1 MLGFV
6 DILARAG
13 VRARARARAC
23 GDLFCT
29 RWVCAWRAR
38 MRGARGWVARAC
50 AAAACAARL
59 ASANATRASAVVFT
73 DGYDVASGDMR
84 LRFTHDVEYE
94 ALMSDGVSSS
104 AVGNPGMIYARVEEM
119 GGARSAGAQ
128 SLFMLGARDAL
139 VVEMRT
145 PPAQLVKYWS
155 FVTYVYRR
163 NARVVSAHAG
173 WPVNSANAGF
183 VSANGGR
190 QLNVPDSSLIIV
202 ATRDA
207 RTFDVVVKAYENL
220 GYPRRAVNA
229 QPLSPNVR
237 FGRAR
242 ISGADLLT
250 TSFRVAYWPGSPD
263 DIALGEWSKLEH
275 RAYIVRGPGNGN
287 ESPIEAMDAD
297 SPPPSVV
304 DASSLAPSSSS
315 SSANIRLS
323 GEPPSSLQQ
332 QQQPLSSLNYVRG
345 ARKVGE
351 TSMSPVR
358 VDSNRCLAEPGY
370 NPWSVHGVNVR
381 SGCFGSTPDCLYS
394 VSREFFRRDSMREF
408 VVVVSGITS
417 GATFTNFALYA
428 SGSQMSSAVSARD
441 IRIIA
446 AIDDRSFATRTIP
459 DGTNTTAFVA
469 AFASSPDGCERAAPT
484 PCAVARAPPS
494 RRSHIFI
501 VGRDYL
507 DPITATAPV
516 NRPAVRVEIF
526 AIA

>member
-1 MLGFV
+1 M
-6 DILARAG
+6 
-13 VRARARARAC
+13 
-23 GDLFCT
+23 
-29 RWVCAWRAR
+29 RAR
-38 MRGARGWVARAC
+38 MGGARGWVARAC
-50 AAAACAARL
+50 AAAAAVACARAGAN
-59 ASANATRASAVVFT
+59 ASASAAVGLT
-73 DGYDVASGDMR
+73 DGYHVASGDMR

-183 VSANGGR
+183 VGANGGR
-190 QLNVPDSSLIIV
+190 QLDVADSMVIIV

-207 RTFDVVVKAYENL
+207 RTFDVVAKAYENL

-229 QPLSPNVR
+229 QRLSPNVR

-287 ESPIEAMDAD
+287 ESPIEAIDAD

-304 DASSLAPSSSS
+304 DASSLAPS
-315 SSANIRLS
+315 ANIRLS
-323 GEPPSSLQQ
+323 GEPPSSSSSSSQ
-332 QQQPLSSLNYVRG
+332 QQQPPLSLHYVRG

-358 VDSNRCLAEPGY
+358 IDSNRCLAEPGY

-408 VVVVSGITS
+408 VVVVSGTTS

-441 IRIIA
+441 IRVIA
-446 AIDDRSFATRTIP
+446 AIDDRSFATRSIP
-459 DGTNTTAFVA
+459 GTTTAAFVA

>member
-1 MLGFV
+1 
-6 DILARAG
+6 
-13 VRARARARAC
+13 
-23 GDLFCT
+23 
-29 RWVCAWRAR
+29 
-38 MRGARGWVARAC
+38 
-50 AAAACAARL
+50 
-59 ASANATRASAVVFT
+59 
-73 DGYDVASGDMR
+73 
-84 LRFTHDVEYE
+84 
-94 ALMSDGVSSS
+94 
-104 AVGNPGMIYARVEEM
+104 
-119 GGARSAGAQ
+119 
-128 SLFMLGARDAL
+128 
-139 VVEMRT
+139 
-145 PPAQLVKYWS
+145 
-155 FVTYVYRR
+155 
-163 NARVVSAHAG
+163 
-173 WPVNSANAGF
+173 
-183 VSANGGR
+183 
-190 QLNVPDSSLIIV
+190 
-202 ATRDA
+202 
-207 RTFDVVVKAYENL
+207 L

-297 SPPPSVV
+297 SPPPSVF
-304 DASSLAPSSSS
+304 DASSLAPLSSSSS
-315 SSANIRLS
+315 SSANIRLG
-323 GEPPSSLQQ
+323 GEPPSSKQQ
-332 QQQPLSSLNYVRG
+332 QHQPLSLNYVRG
-345 ARKVGE
+345 AQKVGE

-408 VVVVSGITS
+408 VVVVSGTTS

-441 IRIIA
+441 IRVIA
-446 AIDDRSFATRTIP
+446 AIDDRSFATRSIP
-459 DGTNTTAFVA
+459 GTTTAAFVA